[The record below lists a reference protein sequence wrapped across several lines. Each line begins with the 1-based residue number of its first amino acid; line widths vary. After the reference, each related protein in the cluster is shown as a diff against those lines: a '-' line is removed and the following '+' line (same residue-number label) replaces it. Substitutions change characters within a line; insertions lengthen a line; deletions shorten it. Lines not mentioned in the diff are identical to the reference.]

1 MAGQIMPLTESD
13 NDNNK
18 NNNKKMTIKNNIV
31 TTFIEYQ
38 GKVLLLRRS
47 QKVKSMKGKW
57 AGVSGY
63 IETQQ
68 EPLRQAFKE
77 VHEETGLTNKNIKV
91 LIEGKPLEAVDNPPD
106 NVTWIVH
113 PFYFRSNTNAISLD
127 WEHDQYKWI
136 SPAEIE
142 NYDTVPRLKEALD
155 RVYPNSQ
162 SMINSNIN
170 TNNKNRDKGQYG

>member
-1 MAGQIMPLTESD
+1 MPLNESD
-13 NDNNK
+13 NGNN
-18 NNNKKMTIKNNIV
+18 NDNNKKMTIKNNIV
-31 TTFIEYQ
+31 TVFIEYQ

-63 IETQQ
+63 IEKQQ
-68 EPLRQAFKE
+68 ESLRQAFKE

-91 LIEGKPLEAVDNPPD
+91 LNEGKPLEAVDNQPS
-106 NVTWIVH
+106 NVTWVVH

-136 SPAEIE
+136 SPTEIE
-142 NYDTVPRLKEALD
+142 NYDTVPRLKEALY
-155 RVYPNSQ
+155 RVYPNNQ
-162 SMINSNIN
+162 SKINNN
-170 TNNKNRDKGQYG
+170 TNNNKNQNKGQYS

>member
-1 MAGQIMPLTESD
+1 MATQVMPLNESD
-13 NDNNK
+13 NDNDN
-18 NNNKKMTIKNNIV
+18 NNDNNKKMAIKNNIV
-31 TTFIEYQ
+31 TVFIEYQ
-38 GKVLLLRRS
+38 SKVLLLRRS

-63 IETQQ
+63 IEKQQ
-68 EPLRQAFKE
+68 KPLRQAFKE

-91 LIEGKPLEAVDNPPD
+91 LNEGKPLEAVDNPPG
-106 NVTWIVH
+106 NVIWVVH

-136 SPAEIE
+136 SPTEIE
-142 NYDTVPRLKEALD
+142 NYDTVPRLKEALY

-162 SMINSNIN
+162 SKINNNIN
-170 TNNKNRDKGQYG
+170 NNTKNCNKG

>member
-1 MAGQIMPLTESD
+1 MI
-13 NDNNK
+13 
-18 NNNKKMTIKNNIV
+18 IKNNIV
-31 TTFIEYQ
+31 TVFIEYQ

-63 IETQQ
+63 IERQ

-77 VHEETGLTNKNIKV
+77 VHEETGLTNNNIK
-91 LIEGKPLEAVDNPPD
+91 LLNEGKPLEAVNNPPD
-106 NVTWIVH
+106 DVIWVVH
-113 PFYFRSNTNAISLD
+113 PFYFRSNTNAIILD

-136 SPAEIE
+136 TPAEIE

-155 RVYPNSQ
+155 SVHPNSQ
-162 SMINSNIN
+162 SMSNNNIN
-170 TNNKNRDKGQYG
+170 TKNRNCTNDNMVNL